1 MIEVE
6 IRGRL
11 NDEQFNTLT
20 ELLKKEGELKEVQ
33 DREMILL
40 RGYPGYSADP
50 TARDVDIRL
59 RSTNGESEIMVKQK
73 TSDHNVARRE
83 ISLPLGTSDLALAKE
98 TMKALGY
105 SSGIW
110 MHRTKEVHIYRGIEW
125 SIVDVPEGLRYFE
138 AEQEVS
144 ETDDTGAVHQHLVDE
159 AEKLGLTVLGP
170 VEMREFIQLLDTT
183 VNKEIS
189 W

>member
-11 NDEQFNTLT
+11 SDEQFVSLSERLARDGT
-20 ELLKKEGELKEVQ
+20 LKETQ

-59 RSTNGESEIMVKQK
+59 RSTNGKSEIMVKQK

-83 ISLPLGTSDLALAKE
+83 ISLPLAVPDLALAKE
-98 TMKALGY
+98 AMKALGY
-105 SSGIW
+105 ADGIW
-110 MHRTKEVHIYRGIEW
+110 MHRIKSVYEYRGIEW

-144 ETDDTGAVHQHLVDE
+144 ENEDTTAVHAHLVSE
-159 AEKLGLTVLGP
+159 AEKLGLVALEP
-170 VEMREFIQLLDTT
+170 LEMKEFIQLLDTT